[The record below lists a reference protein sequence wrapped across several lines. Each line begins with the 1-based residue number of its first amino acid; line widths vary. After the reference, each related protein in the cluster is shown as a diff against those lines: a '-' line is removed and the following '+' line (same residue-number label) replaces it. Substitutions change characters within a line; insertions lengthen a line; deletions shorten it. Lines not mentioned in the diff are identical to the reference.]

1 MITQIFSATL
11 FGIEAKLVTVEAAV
25 VSGLSHF
32 TIVGLP
38 DTRIQEAR
46 DRVRSAIK
54 QSGLQFP
61 YNFRITVNLAPSD
74 LKKEGTGFDL
84 PIALAILSKQINLKI
99 PDDAVF
105 IGELAL
111 DGSVRPVRGA
121 LAIVKAAAAA
131 GKKTAFIPCGNNA
144 DDALL
149 VSGIT
154 VVPVPTLI
162 DCVNHLRATH
172 RLSSQTQSSKI
183 TPQNLPDS
191 DMSDIYGNDFAKRA
205 LLIAAVGGFHCMLS
219 GPPGVGKTML
229 AKNFVT
235 ILPPPNEHEILE
247 ITQIYSA
254 LHGDVS
260 RQQFHA
266 RPLRAPHHSAS
277 SASMIGRWSTSQFKP
292 GEITLAHHGV
302 LFLDELPEFSRD
314 VLEQLRQPLETGTI
328 QLARA
333 TTSLE
338 LPAKFQLIAAKNPCP
353 CGYLYDSERECRCTL
368 QQKRLYEKKLS
379 GPLLDRI
386 AIYCT
391 VEQPKLEKFMD
402 KKTNTLSTS
411 EMRSHV
417 ISARAFS
424 KSHAKKEIE
433 PSIRRSAICA
443 AEKLHL
449 SPRAL
454 FQIFAIAR
462 AIADLEESEVIKEP
476 HINEALQYRAVH

>member
-11 FGIEAKLVTVEAAV
+11 FGIDAKLVTVEAAV

-61 YNFRITVNLAPSD
+61 YNFRITINLAPSD

-84 PIALAILSKQINLKI
+84 PIALAILSKQLNLKI
-99 PDDAVF
+99 PPDAIF

-111 DGSVRPVRGA
+111 DGSVRPVRGTLA
-121 LAIVKAAAAA
+121 LVKAAAAA
-131 GKKTAFIPCGNNA
+131 GKKTAFVPLGNNA
-144 DDALL
+144 YDSMRVL
-149 VSGIT
+149 GIT
-154 VVPVPTLI
+154 VIPVPTLI
-162 DCVNHLRATH
+162 SCVDHLR
-172 RLSSQTQSSKI
+172 SSRKLAPQTSPLEI
-183 TPQNLPDS
+183 TPDAAPDS
-191 DMSDIYGNDFAKRA
+191 DMSDIFGNEYAKRA
-205 LLIAAVGGFHCMLS
+205 LLIAAAGKFHCMLS

-229 AKNFVT
+229 AKNFVD
-235 ILPPPNEHEILE
+235 ILPPPNEQEMLA
-247 ITQIYSA
+247 ITQIYSTLRDDA
-254 LHGDVS
+254 PHVG
-260 RQQFHA
+260 
-266 RPLRAPHHSAS
+266 RPLRSPHHSAS
-277 SASMIGRWSTSQFKP
+277 SASMVGRWTASSQFMP

-328 QLARA
+328 HLARA
-333 TTSLE
+333 ATSLE

-353 CGYLYDSERECRCTL
+353 CGYLGTSDRECRCSL
-368 QQKRLYEKKLS
+368 QQKRLYNKKLS

-386 AIYCT
+386 AIHCE
-391 VEQPKLEKFMD
+391 VMQPRLEKLVN
-402 KKTNTLSTS
+402 KKTNGATS
-411 EMRSHV
+411 REMRAQV
-417 ISARAFS
+417 IAAHAFS
-424 KSHAKKEIE
+424 QARRKKDIDD
-433 PSIRRSAICA
+433 SIKKDAIDV

-454 FQIFAIAR
+454 FQVFAIAR
-462 AIADLEESEVIKEP
+462 TIADLEQTEAVTLL
-476 HINEALQYRAVH
+476 HITEALQYRAPH